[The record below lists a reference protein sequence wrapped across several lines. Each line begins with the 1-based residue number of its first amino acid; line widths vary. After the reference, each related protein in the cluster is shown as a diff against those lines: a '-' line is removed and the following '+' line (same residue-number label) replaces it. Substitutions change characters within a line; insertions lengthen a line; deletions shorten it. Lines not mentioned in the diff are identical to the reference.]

1 LRDRRLALASLIAGS
16 PHLAAKFLKRIA
28 IMGIQKRIEVSRYF
42 LVAIITVAIGGCSTS
57 RQQPPANANVAAS
70 SPAAQPAQ
78 PAQAKAAATPEVP
91 SPEVSSKSTSAAIL
105 EQIHQ
110 ADLQEIAIGNIA
122 QGKASSDE
130 VRAYADQLVKDHTSA
145 DQMVI
150 ETAQK
155 KGARLHGPGRR
166 AGDREKFAEQKLSS
180 ASGAQFDRLFLEQ
193 TSAEHK
199 KLISELTQ
207 EREDASDDDVEALID
222 KIVPILQQH
231 QDLAQILMKKEQ
243 A

>member
-1 LRDRRLALASLIAGS
+1 MS
-16 PHLAAKFLKRIA
+16 
-28 IMGIQKRIEVSRYF
+28 IQKEMEVSRRLF
-42 LVAIITVAIGGCSTS
+42 AAALVTVAIAGCSTS
-57 RQQPPANANVAAS
+57 RQQPPANPSVAAS
-70 SPAAQPAQ
+70 APAAQPVKE
-78 PAQAKAAATPEVP
+78 AQAKPAAVLPA
-91 SPEVSSKSTSAAIL
+91 EVSSKSTSATIL

-110 ADLQEIAIGNIA
+110 ADLKEIAIGKIA
-122 QGKASSDE
+122 EGKASSDE

-155 KGARLHGPGRR
+155 KGAHLHEPSRR
-166 AGDREKFAEQKLSS
+166 AGNREKLAEQKLSS
-180 ASGAQFDRLFLEQ
+180 ANGAQFDRLFLEQ
-193 TSAEHK
+193 TSADHK
-199 KLISELTQ
+199 RLIRELKQ

-222 KIVPILQQH
+222 KIMPILQQH